1 MKQYLCIKEYATL
14 SGDIAYKKG
23 KIYDLDKNNRLVSE
37 LSYIALKKGTLFF
50 IENFKKHKPLKSF
63 GGNGLYDVSQS
74 NSRVNGIWTGEKTH
88 ISPGQVSNVIWVDEF
103 IQKDSIVES
112 VIKKFKDR
120 SDVGI
125 KKYGTTLDRTDVD
138 FDGWAEH
145 LQQELMDGILY
156 LERLK
161 KEYETTT

>member
-1 MKQYLCIKEYATL
+1 MKTIKKGQRFLCLKDYVMDEGA
-14 SGDIAYKKG
+14 IAYKSGQIYEASG
-23 KIYDLDKNNRLVSE
+23 KNTLPSNVDSTHCMYRSDDFDEHFEKQ
-37 LSYIALKKGTLFF
+37 KK
-50 IENFKKHKPLKSF
+50 KKPVKL
-63 GGNGLYDVSQS
+63 GGKGLYVQ
-74 NSRVNGIWTGEKTH
+74 NI
-88 ISPGQVSNVIWVDEF
+88 PVIFETV
-103 IQKDSIVES
+103 KSDSIVES

-125 KKYGTTLDRTDVD
+125 KKYGTTLDRKDIN

-161 KEYETTT
+161 KEF